1 MYYYFIK
8 QETHVRDEF
17 SYLDNSI
24 NYLLRTNIALF
35 DGKDANKGV
44 IYEEIDMVGETWLQ
58 NHYTKLTY
66 EQFDVMK
73 DIFEI
78 KEWL

>member
-8 QETHVRDEF
+8 QETHCRDEF
-17 SYLDNSI
+17 SYLNDSI

-35 DGKDANKGV
+35 DGKDANVGV

-58 NHYTKLTY
+58 NNYTKLTY

>member
-17 SYLDNSI
+17 NYLDDSI

-35 DGKDANKGV
+35 DGRDANVGT
-44 IYEEIDMVGETWLQ
+44 IYEEIDMVGETFLK
-58 NHYTKLTY
+58 NNYTKLTY